1 MRLNPSFR
9 KPTLSDVERM
19 FVVRR
24 NSILGL
30 ASPAMSVSQATEWAS
45 KHTIETFT
53 ARFKDRDFWLAEVD
67 NVLSGWVAIRGD
79 RIDGLYVDPPFVGE
93 GIGSAL
99 LRLAEGTMLSAGVTT
114 ARLDASWNAEGFY
127 LRQGYGPDSPR
138 PHNETRTFTK
148 SLLKTPHQSQTDRQT
163 ILMLAGLPGTGKT
176 TLAYA
181 IARRL
186 PFIVLDK
193 DLIDSV
199 LLNGALQQDRASP
212 LAYEVLLRLADDL
225 VAVQHRSVILDT
237 AGRQPI
243 VLDRASQIARKS
255 CRSATRSNPALKEL
269 TLVVS

>member
-1 MRLNPSFR
+1 
-9 KPTLSDVERM
+9 
-19 FVVRR
+19 
-24 NSILGL
+24 
-30 ASPAMSVSQATEWAS
+30 
-45 KHTIETFT
+45 
-53 ARFKDRDFWLAEVD
+53 
-67 NVLSGWVAIRGD
+67 
-79 RIDGLYVDPPFVGE
+79 
-93 GIGSAL
+93 
-99 LRLAEGTMLSAGVTT
+99 
-114 ARLDASWNAEGFY
+114 
-127 LRQGYGPDSPR
+127 
-138 PHNETRTFTK
+138 
-148 SLLKTPHQSQTDRQT
+148 
-163 ILMLAGLPGTGKT
+163 MLAGLPGTGKT